1 MSPGKSLAKTQRSFL
16 RRWSRWIFAA
26 SLLTAGILGVPWWN
40 ERPLREAERLLAA
53 DDAKACLKVVDAFL
67 KTDPKNSRA
76 IALKA
81 RACLSLGDANGAI
94 RLIDQ
99 VGAATPEEMHAY
111 AKACL
116 ILERWTTA
124 LGILEHLVS
133 LAPNDP
139 DLLHELSAC
148 AAKLGRYERAVET
161 ATSFSMTP
169 GNQSRGYA
177 LIGMLERDRG
187 NNQKCCDAWKKVLE
201 SQPEAAQ
208 LQIDPHEF
216 FLEYGKA
223 LLLTGNSREAEKM
236 LERSVAKSETA
247 DGLAYLGKA
256 KMQLGKPTEAES
268 NWNSA
273 VQKDSESRI
282 AREGLAELAMQ
293 QGQFSKALEWLK
305 PLQTQPDLKSSTA
318 FLLQRTYT
326 LLKDSENAAKWKQ
339 EVARIRKQEELRV
352 NMEQV
357 IVNSPDSLWA
367 QVFQSYMLAEQGN
380 FSQASM
386 VLAPFVKDDAPEFL
400 QLLWKSLQDG
410 SPLPPLEKVPM
421 ELF

>member
-16 RRWSRWIFAA
+16 RRWCRWIFAVL
-26 SLLTAGILGVPWWN
+26 LLTAGIVGVPWWN

-53 DDAKACLKVVDAFL
+53 DAPEACLKVVDSFL

-81 RACLSLGDANGAI
+81 RALVNLGDANGAI

-124 LGILEHLVS
+124 LGILELLVS
-133 LAPNDP
+133 LSPNDP

-161 ATSFSMTP
+161 ATSFSRTP
-169 GNQSRGYA
+169 GNQARGYA

-201 SQPEAAQ
+201 SQPEAAE
-208 LQIDPHEF
+208 LQIEPHEF

-223 LLLTGNSREAEKM
+223 LLLTGNAREAETM

-247 DGLAYLGKA
+247 DALAYLGKT
-256 KMQLGKPTEAES
+256 KMQLGKATEAEA
-268 NWNSA
+268 NLNTA
-273 VQKDSESRI
+273 VQKKSESRV

-293 QGQFSKALEWLK
+293 KGDFQKSLEWLK
-305 PLQTQPDLKSSTA
+305 PLQVQPDLKSSTA

-326 LLKDSENAAKWKQ
+326 LLKDPENAVKWKQ
-339 EVARIRKQEELRV
+339 EMARIRKLEEMRV

-357 IVNSPDSLWA
+357 IINSPDSLWA

-380 FSQASM
+380 LSQASM
-386 VLAPFVKDDAPEFL
+386 VLAPFMKNDAPEFL

-410 SPLPPLEKVPM
+410 SPLPTLDKIPM
-421 ELF
+421 EVF